1 MKIKSFEH
9 GPCIF
14 LAIYLNHVFLQE
26 SAGFSQFQLATISKC
41 GFFFLLIGLQ
51 LRERERERET
61 HTHTHT
67 NKHHTSSCKHG
78 HEKRWW
84 VALFFICKIQILSKW
99 WLVALFSICNIQL
112 LSNSWWV
119 ALFLFTTFKD
129 FPSKGWIAFP
139 FLHKN
144 TQILPTAKKQS
155 LRSTCGKGAISFV
168 FLILVWI

>member
-1 MKIKSFEH
+1 
-9 GPCIF
+9 
-14 LAIYLNHVFLQE
+14 
-26 SAGFSQFQLATISKC
+26 
-41 GFFFLLIGLQ
+41 
-51 LRERERERET
+51 
-61 HTHTHT
+61 
-67 NKHHTSSCKHG
+67 
-78 HEKRWW
+78 
-84 VALFFICKIQILSKW
+84 
-99 WLVALFSICNIQL
+99 LVALFSICNIQL